1 MITEYYTVLQ
11 SITQYYR
18 VLHSITQYYR
28 VLHSIRE
35 YYRVLQIITK
45 YYKDKSSA
53 SSWTN
58 FWACFSQAISS
69 LLKAEVNC
77 IHALFWALFFCHRSL
92 IPCFGVT
99 QRMVTLF
106 VRRKDSMIHYNQ
118 LFQRADEVLGSS
130 HQAKGYSLLFKLVLH
145 L

>member
-53 SSWTN
+53 STWTN
-58 FWACFSQAISS
+58 FG
-69 LLKAEVNC
+69 L
-77 IHALFWALFFCHRSL
+77 
-92 IPCFGVT
+92 
-99 QRMVTLF
+99 
-106 VRRKDSMIHYNQ
+106 
-118 LFQRADEVLGSS
+118 VLGQNPSFGKKTTFWLNVKTALS
-130 HQAKGYSLLFKLVLH
+130 P
-145 L
+145 